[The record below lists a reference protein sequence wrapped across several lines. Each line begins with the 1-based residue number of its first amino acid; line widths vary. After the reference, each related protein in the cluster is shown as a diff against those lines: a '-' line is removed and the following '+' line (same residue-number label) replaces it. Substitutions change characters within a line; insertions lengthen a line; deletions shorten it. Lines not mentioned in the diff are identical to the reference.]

1 MEDEGEKG
9 GWAVAMAQPKALP
22 PDPENTAAP
31 VTAVLDDTALL
42 PLETQF
48 DCSSHCQSRI
58 LKF

>member
-1 MEDEGEKG
+1 MRGNKG
-9 GWAVAMAQPKALP
+9 GEAVARAQPKALP
-22 PDPENTAAP
+22 PNPENAAAP

-48 DCSSHCQSRI
+48 DCCSHCQSRI